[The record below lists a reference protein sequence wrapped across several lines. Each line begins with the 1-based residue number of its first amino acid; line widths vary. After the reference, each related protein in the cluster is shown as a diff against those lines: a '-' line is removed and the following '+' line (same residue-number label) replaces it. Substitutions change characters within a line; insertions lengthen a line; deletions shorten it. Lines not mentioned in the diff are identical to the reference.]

1 MLNYMLNYVFVT
13 NLLESD
19 NWVQLY
25 CEGELIWESDLSWRY
40 VEEVAEEL
48 ANKALTTVEVEYVTD
63 DEIADYSA

>member
-1 MLNYMLNYVFVT
+1 MLSFNYVFVT
-13 NLLESD
+13 NSLESD

-25 CEGELIWESDLSWRY
+25 CDSELIWESDIAWKY

-48 ANKALTTVEVEYVTD
+48 ANKALTTVEIEYVTD

>member
-1 MLNYMLNYVFVT
+1 MLSFNYVFVT
-13 NLLESD
+13 NSLESD

-25 CEGELIWESDLSWRY
+25 CDSELIWESDIAWEY

-48 ANKALTTVEVEYVTD
+48 ANKALTTVEIEYVTD

>member
-1 MLNYMLNYVFVT
+1 MLNYVLNYVFVT

-48 ANKALTTVEVEYVTD
+48 ADKDFAHVEVEYVTD